1 MTKNSIINVHENLL
15 LTFGRRKTQ
24 NRAKTHRPS
33 MSAIVLKKFGTQSH
47 WDKFLNWGN
56 HVNSVPD
63 LTSPS
68 PPAPRRSPSMLEP
81 DSSFYLSVNYFT
93 LVLKVSLTR
102 LLRSL
107 EILSALED
115 KIRIPAR
122 SCNILYVSV
131 HVSTNYIYFMDC

>member
-15 LTFGRRKTQ
+15 LIFGRRKT
-24 NRAKTHRPS
+24 PS
-33 MSAIVLKKFGTQSH
+33 MSAISAIFVLKKFGTQSH

-68 PPAPRRSPSMLEP
+68 PPRRSPSMLEP